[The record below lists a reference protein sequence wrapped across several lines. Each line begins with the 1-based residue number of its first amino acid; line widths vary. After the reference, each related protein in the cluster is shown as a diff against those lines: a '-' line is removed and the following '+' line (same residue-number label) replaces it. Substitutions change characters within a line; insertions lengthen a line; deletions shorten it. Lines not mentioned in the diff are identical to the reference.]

1 MRQVLVANM
10 TVILQITNLCAS
22 ELDIAS
28 LDKDIEIRESYQD
41 NAKSI
46 QYLTD
51 RYRKHVGSLSPRA
64 NWTKD
69 KLYKESINTVILSEM
84 CRAFNNINVYEKSAR
99 YNSAGDVM
107 EFDTDEGFK
116 TRDLYDKSNWNYVVL
131 MNTLNYIV
139 NQNGDVSDKSVSTTV
154 TKLKKKYS
162 AYSWIINEAGNDIK
176 QYMNDLRLYD
186 FIKSVR
192 DNITV
197 ASNNEPLLPRGIKNE
212 GCTCY
217 FNAIIQMLY
226 SSEKFRNA
234 IKELSK
240 SKKNGVAIE
249 LNKFFTEIAKP
260 DKDEAKITDGKKEI
274 WRLTN
279 HEDWT
284 TSNMQDAEEI
294 LTSLLD
300 RLIDDEKEDELKKDK
315 KNTTNYEEKAQIDE
329 RIRASSTIGSL
340 VRRRDVCLLLCEKCQ
355 KPRASLESNNILQC
369 AIKHDQLKEN
379 IDEYEIIENTDEEM
393 ECNECKTK
401 TKHKKALKYWE
412 LPEILLIQL
421 KRFIVEA
428 KQTGKDK
435 EGKTIWDYNKR
446 KNDEKVICPDE
457 LKIIEKRYKL
467 RAWVVHYGSPDAGHY
482 WTEAYAKNGQAYEA
496 NDSKVRK
503 ITDINKKDAYILM
516 YERIDK

>member
-1 MRQVLVANM
+1 MA
-10 TVILQITNLCAS
+10 VILQITNLCAS

-28 LDKDIEIRESYQD
+28 LDKAIEIQQSYQD
-41 NAKSI
+41 KADSI
-46 QYLTD
+46 KVLTE
-51 RYRKHVGSLSPRA
+51 RYRKHIGSLSPRA

-84 CRAFNNINVYEKSAR
+84 CRAFNNINVYKKSAR

-154 TKLKKKYS
+154 TKLQKEYS
-162 AYSWIINEAGNDIK
+162 AYSWIINGAGNDIK
-176 QYMNDLRLYD
+176 QYMNDLKLYD
-186 FIKSVR
+186 FIQSVR
-192 DNITV
+192 NKITV

-260 DKDEAKITDGKKEI
+260 DKDEAIITDGKQEI

-279 HEDWT
+279 HADWT

-300 RLIDDEKEDELKKDK
+300 RLIDDEKEDELKKNKDA
-315 KNTTNYEEKAQIDE
+315 TNYEERTQIDE

-340 VRRRDVCLLLCEKCQ
+340 LRRSDVCLCFCEKC
-355 KPRASLESNNILQC
+355 KKLKASFEGNNILQC
-369 AIKHDQLKEN
+369 AIEHDQLWKN
-379 IDEYEIIENTDEEM
+379 INEYEIIENTDEEM
-393 ECNECKTK
+393 ECDECKTK

-421 KRFIVEA
+421 KRFIPEA
-428 KQTGKDK
+428 KQTGTDK
-435 EGKTIWDYNKR
+435 EGNPIWDGNVR
-446 KNDEKVICPDE
+446 KNKEKVICPDE

-467 RAWVVHYGSPDAGHY
+467 RAWVVHSGSPDGGHY

-496 NDSKVRK
+496 DDSKVSK
-503 ITDINKKDAYILM
+503 ITDINKEDAYILM